1 MPRAKAGRRSR
12 DVIRADALA
21 SAQSSKL
28 RLLGLGLLGAKIALV
43 PVIFDASMDMPF
55 VVSKAILS
63 HGLSYLLAA
72 ILIGLLIRFGADFLV
87 RSWVHAPVLA
97 FLLVSSASA
106 AFAVNPYLALFG
118 THARMLGMASI
129 LDFLV
134 LYFSIVLLVRG
145 RADAIAIAAAAFAGS
160 CAVLAYEAVQLLGR
174 DPYRWNIDSV
184 QRPFSS
190 LGEATALAQ
199 YLTVLAM
206 GALTLGL
213 FIMRLRP
220 SIRVGLLTYSSILL
234 LGAAATG
241 TRSALVGLGAGST
254 VLVLLVWRGHPS
266 RWARAISLVAAAS
279 ALAALAALLLFSPLG
294 ARLAAT
300 IDTPTVDNEEVLARL
315 EPSASGRV
323 ALYGIGLAIVRER
336 PLLGYGPDNFVVGVP
351 RYRPEQAPDLV
362 RQGLASS
369 AHSWAVQV
377 ATSSGVAGLV
387 CFVAIALVALALAFR
402 AGFHPA
408 AIAGAAMI
416 AAFLGTGLT
425 TVDEFGTEWLFW
437 ASAGAIAASTASDP
451 MTRVSGHEGK
461 AKRTK
466 VRWNSFPTRVAGP
479 VLLAVAVL
487 PALNGSA
494 AVEASRWARAS
505 EESRLVGGSRAVE
518 LGLAA
523 TRADP
528 GRAEYW
534 HVLGLAHVG
543 TAQWRDAVSAFDR
556 ASKLAPYDSSY
567 ISDLVTAE
575 MILAS
580 QGDAAARTLIRE
592 LGEKTVRVDP
602 NNPRA
607 HITRATVMQF
617 LGDLPQAVLSIERA
631 LDLDPKSTNE
641 VLYATATR
649 LMLLSGRPA
658 DAVRLARNGL
668 AIAQTDRAIDIRI
681 DLARGLYALGKR
693 DEALGELAVVLEI
706 QPDNLT
712 AQQLRAEILRTPS
725 G

>member
-1 MPRAKAGRRSR
+1 
-12 DVIRADALA
+12 
-21 SAQSSKL
+21 
-28 RLLGLGLLGAKIALV
+28 LLGVKVALV

-72 ILIGLLIRFGADFLV
+72 ILIGLVIWFGADFVV
-87 RSWVHAPVLA
+87 RSWLHAPVLA
-97 FLLVSSASA
+97 FLLVSGAASA
-106 AFAVNPYLALFG
+106 LAVNPFLALFG
-118 THARMLGMASI
+118 THARMLGMASV
-129 LDFLV
+129 LDFVV
-134 LYFSIVLLVRG
+134 LYFAIVLLVRS
-145 RADAIAIAAAAFAGS
+145 RADAIAIAVAAFAGS
-160 CAVLAYEAVQLLGR
+160 CAVLAYEAVQILGR

-213 FIMRLRP
+213 FIERIRL
-220 SIRVGLLTYSSILL
+220 SLRVALLTYSAMLL

-241 TRSALVGLGAGST
+241 TRSALVGLAAGCA
-254 VLVLLVWRGHPS
+254 VLVLLVWNGHPS
-266 RWARAISLVAAAS
+266 RWARVISLIGAAT
-279 ALAALAALLLFSPLG
+279 ALAAVAALLLFSPLG

-300 IDTPTVDNEEVLARL
+300 IDAGAVDNEEVLARL
-315 EPSASGRV
+315 EPSASGRI
-323 ALYGIGLAIVRER
+323 ALYGIGLGIVRER

-377 ATSSGVAGLV
+377 ATSSGVVGLL
-387 CFVAIALVALALAFR
+387 CFVAIPLVALALAFR
-402 AGFHPA
+402 AGFRPG

-425 TVDEFGTEWLFW
+425 TVNEFGTEWLFW
-437 ASAGAIAASTASDP
+437 TSAAAIAASTAGDP
-451 MTRVSGHEGK
+451 MTKVSRREGK

-466 VRWNSFPTRVAGP
+466 AYWNSSTRRIVGA

-487 PALNGSA
+487 LAINGSA
-494 AVEASRWARAS
+494 ALQASRWARAS
-505 EESRLVGGSRAVE
+505 EESRLVGDSSRAVE
-518 LGLAA
+518 LALAA

-534 HVLGLAHVG
+534 HALGLAHVAA
-543 TAQWRDAVSAFDR
+543 AQWRDSVSAFDR

-567 ISDLVTAE
+567 VSDLVTAE
-575 MILAS
+575 MILALP
-580 QGDAAARTLIRE
+580 GDSAARTVIRE
-592 LGEKTVRVDP
+592 LGDKTVRVDP

-607 HITRATVMQF
+607 HITRAIVMQF
-617 LGDLPQAVLSIERA
+617 LGDLPQAVISIERA

-641 VLYATATR
+641 VLYATATQ

-658 DAVRLARNGL
+658 DAVRLARDGL
-668 AIAQTDRAIDIRI
+668 AIAQTDRAIAIRI

-693 DEALGELAVVLEI
+693 EEALGQLAVVLEV
-706 QPDNLT
+706 QPDNVT
-712 AQQLRAEILRTPS
+712 AQQLRAEILRNPS